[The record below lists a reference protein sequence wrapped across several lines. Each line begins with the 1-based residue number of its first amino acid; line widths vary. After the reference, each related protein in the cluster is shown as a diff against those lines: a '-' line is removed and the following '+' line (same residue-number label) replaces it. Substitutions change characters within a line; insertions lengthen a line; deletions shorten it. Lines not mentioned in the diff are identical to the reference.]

1 MDDPRKAGDILV
13 SLKMLDPG
21 FKAATVMSM
30 TVTGAEHATSTTTT
44 AAAAAATTAH
54 PSTTTTTMAAHHI
67 DTTASAA
74 VAAVVQGCSNK
85 CQFSHDGSCD
95 DGGANSV
102 QVRDV
107 FRRSLVVI
115 GCAGCGSY

>member
-13 SLKMLDPG
+13 SLKMMDPG

-30 TVTGAEHATSTTTT
+30 AVTGAEHATS
-44 AAAAAATTAH
+44 
-54 PSTTTTTMAAHHI
+54 STTTTTTTVHHI
-67 DTTASAA
+67 DTMASAA
-74 VAAVVQGCSNK
+74 VAAVQGCSNK

-107 FRRSLVVI
+107 FRLPE
-115 GCAGCGSY
+115 A

>member
-30 TVTGAEHATSTTTT
+30 TVAGAEHATSTTTT
-44 AAAAAATTAH
+44 EATTAH
-54 PSTTTTTMAAHHI
+54 PSTTTTTTTTAVHHI
-67 DTTASAA
+67 DTTAAAA
-74 VAAVVQGCSNK
+74 VEGCSNK

-115 GCAGCGSY
+115 GCACCGSY